1 MNTKLIKTESENQA
15 ALARIEA
22 LFDAQLGTP
31 EGDELELLIILVEL
45 YELQTYP
52 MDMPSTVDA
61 IRFRMKQQGMKAK
74 DLTPYIGSPSKVFEV
89 LSDKRALSLS
99 MIRNLVDGLNIPALF
114 A

>member
-31 EGDELELLIILVEL
+31 EGDELELLITLVEL

-52 MDMPSTVDA
+52 MDMPS
-61 IRFRMKQQGMKAK
+61 
-74 DLTPYIGSPSKVFEV
+74 P
-89 LSDKRALSLS
+89 
-99 MIRNLVDGLNIPALF
+99 VDGTVYLKRDNA
-114 A
+114 AKA